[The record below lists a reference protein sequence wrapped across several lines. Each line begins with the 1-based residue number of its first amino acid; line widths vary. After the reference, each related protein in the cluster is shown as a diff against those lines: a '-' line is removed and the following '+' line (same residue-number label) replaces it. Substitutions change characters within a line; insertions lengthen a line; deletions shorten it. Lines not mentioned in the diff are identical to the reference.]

1 MNLITNRRYRAGV
14 ALETSLILFPVIL
27 ILTTFLIL
35 FYAKLMALNIRFAL
49 ENTAEEMGAM
59 IPLADLVLELTGS
72 EKESILEGVLQ
83 KIPNR
88 DLQELAREYV
98 SSLLIGPIVEK
109 RVDYWLSLKRQGGG
123 VPIAKHNRQILLSWD
138 KDSTVLK
145 LSMFVYFDT
154 LFGEY
159 TEEFSSFIPI
169 WSKEFSP
176 QSTEEGEQEKEDS
189 DIWSQ
194 DNFTRGRYFREK
206 EGANLPLNYPVIA
219 FYSQGVAKSI
229 RSVDLTAPSY
239 SSPEA
244 LSKLLNGDF
253 RRLAEFNHYSSH
265 SDAFPD
271 INPGDIR
278 EKQFILVVPKN
289 MPEKYNS
296 QYFSGLRQEA
306 ENYDISLIVR
316 RRGESRRY
324 GND

>member
-1 MNLITNRRYRAGV
+1 MSLITNRRYRAGV
-14 ALETSLILFPVIL
+14 ALETSIILFPLVL
-27 ILTTFLIL
+27 ILTTFIIL

-49 ENTAEEMGAM
+49 ENTAEEMAAM

-72 EKESILEGVLQ
+72 ERESILEGILQ

-88 DLQELAREYV
+88 DLQELAKEYI
-98 SSLLIGPIVEK
+98 SSLLIGPIIEK

-123 VPIAKHNRQILLSWD
+123 IPIAKHNRQILLSRD
-138 KDSTVLK
+138 QESAVLK
-145 LSMFVYFDT
+145 LTMFVYFDT
-154 LFGEY
+154 LFGQY

-169 WSKEFSP
+169 WSKQYSP
-176 QSTEEGEQEKEDS
+176 QPAEGDEQEKEDS

-219 FYSQGVAKSI
+219 FYSQGLAKSI

-244 LSKLLNGDF
+244 LSKLLNADF
-253 RRLAEFNHYSSH
+253 RRLSEFNHYSSR

-278 EKQFILVVPKN
+278 EKQFILVVPNN
-289 MPEKYNS
+289 MPETYNGH
-296 QYFSGLRQEA
+296 YFSRLREEA
-306 ENYDISLIVR
+306 EMYDISLIVR
-316 RRGESRRY
+316 RRGESHRY